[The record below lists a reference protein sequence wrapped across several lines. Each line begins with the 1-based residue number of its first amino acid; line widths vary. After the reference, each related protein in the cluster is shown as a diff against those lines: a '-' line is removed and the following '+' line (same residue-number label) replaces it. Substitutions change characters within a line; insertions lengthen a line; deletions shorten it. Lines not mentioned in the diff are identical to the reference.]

1 MSGEIRKRYDAFVWD
16 EGPDVPGK
24 RVSIWAASATEARE
38 LLVKRYGKGNVF
50 YIHNKEDLE
59 KPR

>member
-1 MSGEIRKRYDAFVWD
+1 MSGEIKRRYDAFVWD

-24 RVSIWAASATEARE
+24 RVCVWAASGTEARE
-38 LLVKRYGKGNVF
+38 LLVKEYGEGNVF
-50 YIHNKEDLE
+50 YVHNKEDSK